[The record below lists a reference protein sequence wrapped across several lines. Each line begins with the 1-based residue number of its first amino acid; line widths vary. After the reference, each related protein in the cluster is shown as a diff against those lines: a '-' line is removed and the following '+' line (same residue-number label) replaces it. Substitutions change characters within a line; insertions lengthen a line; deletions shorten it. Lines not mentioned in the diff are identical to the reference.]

1 MAVSTE
7 NTPGTAA
14 ELRRRTRRGATGRNK
29 VPFLMLLP
37 ALFFFGAFAL
47 LPLIG
52 VVVLSFMSW
61 DGLNTPTWAGLAN
74 WTAAL
79 TDPVTLNAMY
89 LTVIF
94 VVVSFLFQAPL
105 ALFLGIFMAGHQRN
119 RAVLSVLLFLPLLFS
134 SAAIGITFKA
144 LLDPNFGVTRLLPGL
159 GGNWLGDPDRALY
172 VCIFVVGWS
181 FVPFHALLYQA
192 GVRQIPAS
200 LYEAARLDGATTWQL
215 FWFVTIPQLRY
226 TIITSSTL
234 LLVGSLTYFDLIFVL
249 TGGGP
254 GNSTRILPLDMYL
267 TGFRSYDM
275 GKASAIGVML
285 VAVGLTLSLGLNRLS
300 GASKM
305 ESQQAG
311 L

>member
-1 MAVSTE
+1 MSHT
-7 NTPGTAA
+7 TGTAT
-14 ELRRRTRRGATGRNK
+14 ELRRTRRGAKRSDSA
-29 VPFLMLLP
+29 PFLMVLP
-37 ALFFFGAFAL
+37 ALIFFGAFAL
-47 LPLIG
+47 LPLLG
-52 VVVLSFMSW
+52 VVVLSFMNW
-61 DGLNTPTWAGLAN
+61 DGLGDPSWAGFTN
-74 WTAAL
+74 WTDAL

-94 VVVSFLFQAPL
+94 VVVSFLFQAPV
-105 ALFLGIFMAGHQRN
+105 ALLLGVFTAGRQRN
-119 RAVLSVLLFLPLLFS
+119 RAVLSVLLFLPLLS
-134 SAAIGITFKA
+134 PSAAIGITFKA
-144 LLDPNFGVTRLLPGL
+144 LLDPNFGVSSLFAGL

-192 GVRQIPAS
+192 GVRQIPES
-200 LYEAARLDGATTWQL
+200 LYEAARLDGASAWQL
-215 FWFVTIPQLRY
+215 FRFVTIPQLRY

-254 GNSTRILPLDMYL
+254 GDATRILPLDMYL
-267 TGFRSYDM
+267 TGFRSYNM
-275 GKASAIGVML
+275 GKASAIGVIL
-285 VAVGLTLSLGLNRLS
+285 VAAGLSLSLALNRMS
-300 GASKM
+300 GAGKM